1 MRLMKVHNLVGNKV
15 KKKKIMIKIILK
27 LILIQI
33 LMKIYKLKVCRLLR
47 GNLLVKMKVNN
58 KIINKTT

>member
-1 MRLMKVHNLVGNKV
+1 MRLMKVHNLVGNRV
-15 KKKKIMIKIILK
+15 KKKIMIKIILK

-58 KIINKTT
+58 KMINKTT